1 MRCKKCGRVNTHS
14 IRKTNMCWRTWRL
27 CPKCAVE
34 EHPERYV
41 KSQISC
47 RNSYEGVSFDKDGR
61 IA

>member
-1 MRCKKCGRVNTHS
+1 
-14 IRKTNMCWRTWRL
+14 MCWRTWRL

-47 RNSYEGVSFDKDGR
+47 WNSYEGVSFDKDGR